1 MSVKSKD
8 KIINEKKLINS
19 FKYAIDGLVTGY
31 KEEQNLRVHTI
42 IAILVVITPLLFQ
55 NRKEDAKGAQ

>member
-1 MSVKSKD
+1 MKSKD

-42 IAILVVITPLLFQ
+42 IAILVVITSFILKLKYGKKK
-55 NRKEDAKGAQ
+55 RK